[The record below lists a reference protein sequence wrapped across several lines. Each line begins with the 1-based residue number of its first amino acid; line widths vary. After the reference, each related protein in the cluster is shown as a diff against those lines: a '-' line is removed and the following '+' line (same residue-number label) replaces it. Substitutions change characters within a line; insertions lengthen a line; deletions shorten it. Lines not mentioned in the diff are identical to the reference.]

1 MRLVP
6 PAVEAA
12 SAADDR
18 VSHAETRTRWVVLSC
33 YLLGAAALT
42 ARLWADPAGRVQAG
56 DVHDV
61 DLFAWF
67 LRYAAAAVSH
77 GRLPALVTT
86 ALNAPQGVSVMW
98 NTSLLLPGVVLAPV
112 TLLAGPQASLTV
124 ILTLGYAGSAASLF
138 LVLRRWGAGVR
149 AAALGGAVYGFSPAL
164 QNSGLGHYHLAF
176 AVLPPLM
183 IDALLRIVTGRGS
196 AVRAGA
202 WLGLLAAAQVFIGE
216 ELLVDTA
223 LAGALLA
230 AVLAAERPRA
240 ALRRARAAAAGL
252 ATAAAV
258 MALICGYALWVQI
271 DGPLSE
277 HSILLGSWSV
287 TPAFFVVPPGEL
299 LIHTPA
305 SAALADSFQ
314 PGGQTEYLGYLGG
327 PLLLVLLAAMIRF
340 WRDPKVRAAAVTFA
354 MLELWS
360 LGGGTLVIGRF
371 RYPGYLLPWH
381 WLQGLPGLA
390 QVMPDRFAILAD
402 GAVAALL
409 AFSLDRARS
418 AAPQARRRR
427 RHAPAAVT
435 VLAILPLFPMPFQ
448 ASPLTPVPAGW
459 EAAFGRLRLT
469 PDARVLVVPIPILRC
484 TAAMRWQADT
494 GVPGSLIG
502 GYFLGPDQTG
512 QASFSPGPTTLAA
525 RYLDQL
531 WEGETPSGRP
541 FMAQLRS
548 DLAYWRPAAIV
559 AVTSL
564 GSPLE
569 HVLAALAGPPTFQAA
584 SVLVWRL

>member
-1 MRLVP
+1 MRLVR
-6 PAVEAA
+6 PAPEAA
-12 SAADDR
+12 SAAGDR
-18 VSHAETRTRWVVLSC
+18 ITHAGTRTRWLVLSC
-33 YLLGAAALT
+33 YLLAAVALT

-56 DVHDV
+56 DPHDV

-67 LRYAAAAVSH
+67 VRYSATAVSR

-86 ALNAPQGVSVMW
+86 ALNAPQGISVMW
-98 NTSLLLPGVVLAPV
+98 NTSLLLPGVLLAPV

-124 ILTLGYAGSAASLF
+124 VLTLSYAGSAAAMF
-138 LVLRRWGAGVR
+138 LVLRRWGASVA

-164 QNSGLGHYHLAF
+164 LNSGLGHYQLAF

-202 WLGLLAAAQVFIGE
+202 WLGLLAAAQLFIGE
-216 ELLVDTA
+216 ELLVDTV
-223 LAGALLA
+223 LAGALLV
-230 AVLAAERPRA
+230 AVLAAQRPRA
-240 ALRRARAAAAGL
+240 AARRARGTAAGL

-258 MALICGYALWVQI
+258 IALTCGHALWEQI
-271 DGPLSE
+271 SGPLRERSV
-277 HSILLGSWSV
+277 LLSSWSGDLSSL
-287 TPAFFVVPPGEL
+287 VVPPGQL
-299 LIHTPA
+299 LMHTPA
-305 SAALADSFQ
+305 SAARAASFQ
-314 PGGQTEYLGYLGG
+314 PGGPSEYLGHLGW
-327 PLLLVLLAAMIRF
+327 PLLALLLAAAVRY
-340 WRDPKVRAAAVTFA
+340 WQDPKVRAAAVTWV
-354 MLELWS
+354 MLELCS
-360 LGGGTLVIGRF
+360 LGGGTLVIGTF
-371 RYPGYLLPWH
+371 RYPGDLLPWH

-390 QVMPDRFAILAD
+390 QVIPDRFAILAD
-402 GAVAALL
+402 GAAAALL
-409 AFSLDRARS
+409 AFALDRARS
-418 AAPQARRRR
+418 AAPQARRWR

-435 VLAILPLFPMPFQ
+435 VLALSPLIPTPIP

-459 EAAFGRLRLT
+459 QAAFSRLRLT

-484 TAAMRWQADT
+484 TVAMRWQADT

-512 QASFSPGPTTLAA
+512 QAAFSPGPTTVAA

-531 WEGETPSGRP
+531 WQGGSASGSSFTP
-541 FMAQLRS
+541 QLRS

-559 AVTSL
+559 AVTGP

-569 HVLAALAGPPTFQAA
+569 HVLAGLVGSPTFRVAR
-584 SVLVWRL
+584 VLVWRL

>member
-1 MRLVP
+1 MPAWEVAMRLVP

-18 VSHAETRTRWVVLSC
+18 VSHAETTTRWLVLSC

-42 ARLWADPAGRVQAG
+42 ARLWADPAGLVQAG
-56 DVHDV
+56 DLHDV

-67 LRYAAAAVSH
+67 MRYAAAAVSH

-98 NTSLLLPGVVLAPV
+98 NTSLLLPGVLLAPV

-124 ILTLGYAGSAASLF
+124 FLTLSYAGSAASLF
-138 LVLRRWGAGVR
+138 LVLRRWGASVS

-223 LAGALLA
+223 LAGVLLV
-230 AVLAAERPRA
+230 AVLAAQRPRA
-240 ALRRARAAAAGL
+240 ALHRARALAAGL

-258 MALICGYALWVQI
+258 MAPICGHALWVQI
-271 DGPLSE
+271 RGPLRE
-277 HSILLGSWSV
+277 HSILLGSWPGDLASY
-287 TPAFFVVPPGEL
+287 VVPTGQQ

-314 PGGQTEYLGYLGG
+314 PGGTSEYLGYLGA
-327 PLLLVLLAAMIRF
+327 LLAVLLAAMIRF
-340 WRDPKVRAAAVTFA
+340 WRDPKVRAAAVTFVL
-354 MLELWS
+354 LELCS
-360 LGGGTLVIGRF
+360 LGGGTLVIYGF
-371 RYPGYLLPWH
+371 RYPGDLLPWH

-390 QVMPDRFAILAD
+390 QVMPNRFAILAD
-402 GAVAALL
+402 GAAAALL
-409 AFSLDRARS
+409 ALSLDRARS
-418 AAPQARRRR
+418 AAPQARRWR

-435 VLAILPLFPMPFQ
+435 A
-448 ASPLTPVPAGW
+448 
-459 EAAFGRLRLT
+459 
-469 PDARVLVVPIPILRC
+469 
-484 TAAMRWQADT
+484 
-494 GVPGSLIG
+494 
-502 GYFLGPDQTG
+502 
-512 QASFSPGPTTLAA
+512 
-525 RYLDQL
+525 
-531 WEGETPSGRP
+531 
-541 FMAQLRS
+541 
-548 DLAYWRPAAIV
+548 
-559 AVTSL
+559 
-564 GSPLE
+564 
-569 HVLAALAGPPTFQAA
+569 
-584 SVLVWRL
+584 